1 MFIASNG
8 VDKARIYAR
17 ITLYYENIIAIRKDQ
32 MRHNVDYNS
41 RKKSIL
47 NSAINRYIKNAL
59 PVASDDIS
67 EEFDLS
73 SATIRNIFSELEESG
88 YLKHPYTSSGRIPTN
103 KGYRYYVDFLI
114 QQMELMDDEKQRILK
129 DCKRKM
135 HRLDDALENT
145 SEVIS
150 EITHYTGIVSF
161 LEWQDRLFYKGIS
174 RIIDQPEFK
183 DADKIRLLIK
193 LMEDK
198 SRLLDIV
205 NRDYTGKVKV
215 YIGNELGWPEM
226 ESYSLIVTT
235 YKLKNQPYGRLAVLG
250 PMRMEYNHIIP
261 ALEYISD
268 VLTNVLREL

>member
-1 MFIASNG
+1 MT
-8 VDKARIYAR
+8 R
-17 ITLYYENIIAIRKDQ
+17 
-32 MRHNVDYNS
+32 NVDYNS
-41 RKKSIL
+41 RRKSIL
-47 NSAINRYIKNAL
+47 SSAINRYIKNAL

-88 YLKHPYTSSGRIPTN
+88 LLMHPYTSGGRIPTD

-114 QQMELMDDEKQRILK
+114 QQMELMDEEKQRIVK

-135 HRLDDALENT
+135 SRLDDALENT

-150 EITHYTGIVSF
+150 EITHYAGIVSF
-161 LEWQDRLFYKGIS
+161 LERQDRIFYKGIS
-174 RIIDQPEFK
+174 RILDQPEFR

-198 SRLLDIV
+198 GRLLDIV
-205 NRDYTGKVKV
+205 NRDFTGKVKV
-215 YIGNELGWPEM
+215 YIGSELGWPEM
-226 ESYSLIVTT
+226 ENYSLIVST
-235 YKLKNQPYGRLAVLG
+235 YKLKNQPSGRLAVLG

-268 VLTNVLREL
+268 VLTDILSTIY

>member
-1 MFIASNG
+1 MP
-8 VDKARIYAR
+8 R
-17 ITLYYENIIAIRKDQ
+17 NI
-32 MRHNVDYNS
+32 DYDS
-41 RKKSIL
+41 RRKSIL

-73 SATIRNIFSELEESG
+73 SATIRSIFSELEESG
-88 YLKHPYTSSGRIPTN
+88 YLKHPYTSGGRIPTN

-114 QQMELMDDEKQRILK
+114 QQIELMDDEKLRIVK
-129 DCKRKM
+129 DCKREIR
-135 HRLDDALENT
+135 RLDDALENT

-150 EITHYTGIVSF
+150 EITHYAGIVSF
-161 LEWQDRLFYKGIS
+161 LESQERIFYKGIS

-193 LMEDK
+193 LMEEK
-198 SRLLDIV
+198 GKLLDIV

-215 YIGNELGWPEM
+215 YIGSELGWPEM
-226 ESYSLIVTT
+226 ENYSLIVTT

-268 VLTNVLREL
+268 VLTDVLSAI